1 MQTAH
6 KSIVAIVDDDERTL
20 ESLGDLLEA
29 AGFVVRAYSS
39 ATALI
44 HEHGLAGID
53 CLVSDIGMPDMN
65 GLELRKIATMER
77 PDLPVILITGRPKAA
92 ARFEPAIH
100 TVEPAEALFNFKRCI
115 GRDGVCKRFDGL
127 RNVFEVNRSIGGP
140 VPEVIQCSAAVVNDS
155 SARAFDA
162 SLRV

>member
-1 MQTAH
+1 MQTAQ

-44 HEHGLAGID
+44 HGHGLAGID
-53 CLVSDIGMPDMN
+53 CLVSDIGMPDMS
-65 GLELRKIATMER
+65 GLELRNIATMQR

-92 ARFEPAIH
+92 WLATSDIDPGRYFEKPYDGWKLVAAI
-100 TVEPAEALFNFKRCI
+100 
-115 GRDGVCKRFDGL
+115 
-127 RNVFEVNRSIGGP
+127 
-140 VPEVIQCSAAVVNDS
+140 SAAIAD
-155 SARAFDA
+155 ARGER
-162 SLRV
+162 S

>member
-1 MQTAH
+1 MQAPQQ
-6 KSIVAIVDDDERTL
+6 SIVAIVDDDERTL

-53 CLVSDIGMPDMN
+53 CLVSDIGMSDIS

-77 PDLPVILITGRPKAA
+77 PDLPVILITGRPKGAWLATSNIDPRRYFEKPYDGRRLVAA
-92 ARFEPAIH
+92 I
-100 TVEPAEALFNFKRCI
+100 
-115 GRDGVCKRFDGL
+115 
-127 RNVFEVNRSIGGP
+127 
-140 VPEVIQCSAAVVNDS
+140 SAAIAD
-155 SARAFDA
+155 AR
-162 SLRV
+162 SERS

>member
-1 MQTAH
+1 MQAPQQ
-6 KSIVAIVDDDERTL
+6 SIVAIVDDDERTL

-53 CLVSDIGMPDMN
+53 CLVSDIGMPDIS

-77 PDLPVILITGRPKAA
+77 PDLPVILITGRPKGAWLATSNIDPRRYFEKPYDGRKLVAA
-92 ARFEPAIH
+92 I
-100 TVEPAEALFNFKRCI
+100 
-115 GRDGVCKRFDGL
+115 
-127 RNVFEVNRSIGGP
+127 
-140 VPEVIQCSAAVVNDS
+140 SAAIAD
-155 SARAFDA
+155 AR
-162 SLRV
+162 SERS

>member
-39 ATALI
+39 AAALM

-53 CLVSDIGMPDMN
+53 CLVSDIGMPDIN
-65 GLELRKIATMER
+65 GLELRTIATMER
-77 PDLPVILITGRPKAA
+77 SDLLVILITGRPKAA
-92 ARFEPAIH
+92 GPATSDIDPRRYFEKPYDGRKMVAAIAAAIADARSE
-100 TVEPAEALFNFKRCI
+100 
-115 GRDGVCKRFDGL
+115 
-127 RNVFEVNRSIGGP
+127 RS
-140 VPEVIQCSAAVVNDS
+140 
-155 SARAFDA
+155 
-162 SLRV
+162 

>member
-53 CLVSDIGMPDMN
+53 CLISDIGMPEMN
-65 GLELRKIATMER
+65 GLELRKIATVAR
-77 PDLPVILITGRPKAA
+77 PNLPVILITGRSKAA
-92 ARFEPAIH
+92 WLATSDI
-100 TVEPAEALFNFKRCI
+100 
-115 GRDGVCKRFDGL
+115 D
-127 RNVFEVNRSIGGP
+127 
-140 VPEVIQCSAAVVNDS
+140 
-155 SARAFDA
+155 SARSFEKPYDGRKLVAAIAAAIADA
-162 SLRV
+162 RGERS

>member
-1 MQTAH
+1 MKTAQ

-29 AGFVVRAYSS
+29 AGFVVRAYAS

-53 CLVSDIGMPDMN
+53 CLVSDIGMPDMS
-65 GLELRKIATMER
+65 GLELRKIARRER

-92 ARFEPAIH
+92 WPATWDIDPRPYFEKPYDGRKLVAAIAAAIADARDE
-100 TVEPAEALFNFKRCI
+100 
-115 GRDGVCKRFDGL
+115 
-127 RNVFEVNRSIGGP
+127 RS
-140 VPEVIQCSAAVVNDS
+140 
-155 SARAFDA
+155 
-162 SLRV
+162 

>member
-53 CLVSDIGMPDMN
+53 CLVSDIGMPDMS
-65 GLELRKIATMER
+65 GFELRTTAAAER

-92 ARFEPAIH
+92 WLATSDI
-100 TVEPAEALFNFKRCI
+100 
-115 GRDGVCKRFDGL
+115 D
-127 RNVFEVNRSIGGP
+127 
-140 VPEVIQCSAAVVNDS
+140 
-155 SARAFDA
+155 SARYFEKPYDGRKLVAAIAAAIADA
-162 SLRV
+162 RGERS